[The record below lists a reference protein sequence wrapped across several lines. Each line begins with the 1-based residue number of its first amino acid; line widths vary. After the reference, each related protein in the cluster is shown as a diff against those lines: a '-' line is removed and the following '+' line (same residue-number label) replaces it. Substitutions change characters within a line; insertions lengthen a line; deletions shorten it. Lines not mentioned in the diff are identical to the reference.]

1 MLRGILNSRQQHRV
15 LLLTDGHFSNSLIT
29 NFKQGF
35 TSFPNLIMR
44 TVATGAD
51 ADLVKLKK
59 MSTNESVYLP
69 ENISAA
75 VDSVCFGTDE
85 RVACPETV
93 NKIQLQKTIRNVRGL
108 G

>member
-1 MLRGILNSRQQHRV
+1 
-15 LLLTDGHFSNSLIT
+15 
-29 NFKQGF
+29 
-35 TSFPNLIMR
+35 MR